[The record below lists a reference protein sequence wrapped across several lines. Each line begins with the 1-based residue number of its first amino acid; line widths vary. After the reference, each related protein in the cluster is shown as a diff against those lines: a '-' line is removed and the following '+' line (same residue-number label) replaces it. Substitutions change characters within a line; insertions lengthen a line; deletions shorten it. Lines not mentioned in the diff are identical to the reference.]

1 MNKYTEKEKKYEQ
14 TFNSVTLSIIDFIS
28 VICISH
34 DISENFIYKN
44 KNRIKDFIKNDPQ
57 EPIAYFLKYIYEDD
71 FIRYKIKT
79 MDDNFYK
86 KFVSSTNLLK
96 NIKGYYMN
104 NIYNFSKIWNKID
117 DDCKNIIKKSMNSL
131 ITICEKYIEILYK
144 NRVLNNTE
152 DYSIDSI
159 SIGSD

>member
-57 EPIAYFLKYIYEDD
+57 EPIA
-71 FIRYKIKT
+71 
-79 MDDNFYK
+79 
-86 KFVSSTNLLK
+86 
-96 NIKGYYMN
+96 
-104 NIYNFSKIWNKID
+104 
-117 DDCKNIIKKSMNSL
+117 
-131 ITICEKYIEILYK
+131 
-144 NRVLNNTE
+144 
-152 DYSIDSI
+152 
-159 SIGSD
+159 